1 MQSAPESNPTASGP
15 ATQGDKPETGTGHDS
30 PLRQLGQHG
39 QSVWLDFIRRSFLAD
54 GSLIKLV
61 EEDGLGGVTS
71 NPSIFEKAMGGGDD
85 YDAQFK
91 QLAAKGDHDA
101 SALYEAMAVDD
112 IRATAKILLPVFERT
127 EGLDGYVSLEVSPY
141 LALRTDET
149 IAEARRLHAM
159 VDRPN
164 LMVKV
169 PGTEAG
175 VPAIRTLIS
184 EGININVTL
193 LFSIDAYKAVA
204 EAYMVGLEARHAKGE
219 DISRI
224 ASVASFFVSR
234 IDAQIDK
241 KIDERLKA
249 NDPETPALKLIRGKV
264 AIANAK
270 LAYLY
275 YKDMV
280 ASDRWKTLAAAG
292 ANPQRLLWA
301 STGTKDK
308 AYSDVL
314 YVEELIGAE
323 TVNTIPPATMDAFRD
338 HGTPRDSLEED
349 VDGARHVIDEAKRL
363 GLDLANVTSLLV
375 DDGVKLFADAFD
387 NLLGAVAEKRTKLL
401 GSTVSGLEAQLPD
414 ELSNAVGKQIES
426 WRAEGRVRRLWA
438 HDATL
443 WTGDD
448 EADRL
453 AWLDAVQIGME
464 HAEEMTAFQ
473 QEIVADRFTHALLLG
488 MGGSS
493 LGPEV
498 LAETFG
504 RRGGFPELLV
514 LDSTDPQQVA
524 AFAAKLDLAKTLVI
538 VSSKSGGTLEPNI
551 LKAYFYDAMQKA
563 VGAEQA
569 GRHFVAITDLGSHME
584 EVAKRDGFR
593 RIFYGNKQIGG
604 RYSVL
609 SNFGLVPAAVMGID
623 IKQFLASA
631 NLMVQACAAGTP
643 PAFNPG
649 VQLGAL
655 LGTAATMGRDKVTI
669 VASPGIA
676 DMGAWLEQLLA
687 ESTGKQG
694 HGIVPIDGE
703 TLGAPEQYGHDRLF
717 AYIRLTDAP
726 DPAQDRAIEALQK
739 AGQPVVRVSL
749 AGHAEIAQ
757 QFFLWEF
764 ATAVA
769 GTVIGINAFN
779 QPDVEASKIAT
790 RKLTDTYAQ
799 SGSLPAE
806 TPFATFEGIKLFAD
820 DRNAAEL
827 HADSLDA
834 VIAKHLSRVGDG
846 DYAAVLAYV
855 ERDEANRTALQSMR
869 LAIRDG
875 RHVATVAEFGP
886 RFLHSTGQ
894 AYKGGPNS
902 GVFLQVTADDR
913 ADLDVP
919 GERYSFGTVKAAQA
933 RGDFDVL
940 AERGRRA
947 LRVHLGSDVAA
958 GLARLQQAITAAVK

>member
-1 MQSAPESNPTASGP
+1 MPDSNPAASGP
-15 ATQGDKPETGTGHDS
+15 DTQSDNPQAGTGHES
-30 PLRQLGQHG
+30 PLRQLGEHG

-54 GSLIKLV
+54 GSLQKLV
-61 EEDGLGGVTS
+61 DEDGLGGVTS
-71 NPSIFEKAMGGGDD
+71 NPSIFEKAMGGGGD

-101 SALYEAMAVDD
+101 SALYEAMAIDD

-141 LALRTDET
+141 LALRADES
-149 IAEARRLHAM
+149 IAEARRLHDM

-169 PGTEAG
+169 PGTKEC

-204 EAYMVGLEARHAKGE
+204 EAYMAGLEERHAKGE

-224 ASVASFFVSR
+224 SSVASFFVSR
-234 IDAQIDK
+234 IDAVIDK
-241 KIDERLKA
+241 KIDERLKG
-249 NDPETPALKLIRGKV
+249 NDPEAPALTLIRGKV

-270 LAYLY
+270 LAYVY
-275 YKDMV
+275 YKEMV
-280 ASDRWKTLAAAG
+280 ATARWQTLKAAG

-314 YVEELIGAE
+314 YVEELVGAE

-363 GLDLANVTSLLV
+363 NLDLANVTTLLV
-375 DDGVKLFADAFD
+375 EDGVKLFADAFD

-401 GSTVSGLEAQLPD
+401 GGTVSDLTLALPEPLQKAVDAEMEA
-414 ELSNAVGKQIES
+414 
-426 WRAEGRVRRLWA
+426 WRAGGRVRRLWA
-438 HDATL
+438 HDASL
-443 WTGDD
+443 WTGED
-448 EADRL
+448 EADWL
-453 AWLDAVQIGME
+453 AWLHVVGERTE
-464 HAEEMTAFQ
+464 HVDELVAFGK
-473 QEIVADRFTHALLLG
+473 EVADEGFTQALLLG

-504 RRGGFPELLV
+504 HRGGHPELHV

-524 AFAAKLDLAKTLVI
+524 TFAAKLDLAKTLVI

-551 LKAYFYDAMQKA
+551 LKAYFFDAMKKA
-563 VGAEQA
+563 IGADKA
-569 GRHFVAITDLGSHME
+569 GSHFVAVTDPGSHME
-584 EVAKRDGFR
+584 DVAKRDGFR
-593 RIFYGNKQIGG
+593 HIFHGDKRIGG

-609 SNFGLVPAAVMGID
+609 SNFGLVPAAAMGID
-623 IKQFLASA
+623 VVQFLASA
-631 NLMVQACAAGTP
+631 DLMVQACAAGTP
-643 PAFNPG
+643 PKHNPG
-649 VQLGAL
+649 VQLGVAM
-655 LGTAATMGRDKVTI
+655 GVAGKQGRDKLTI

-676 DMGAWLEQLLA
+676 DMGAWLEQLVA

-694 HGIVPIDGE
+694 HGLVPVDGE
-703 TLGAPEQYGHDRLF
+703 DLASPEHYGEDRLF
-717 AYIRLTDAP
+717 AYLRLNDAP
-726 DPAQDRAIEALQK
+726 DAAQDRAVEALEK
-739 AGQPVVRVSL
+739 AGQPVVRVGL
-749 AGHAEIAQ
+749 NGHAEIAQ

-769 GTVIGINAFN
+769 GTILGINAFN
-779 QPDVEASKIAT
+779 QPDVEASKIET
-790 RKLTDTYAQ
+790 RKLTDAYAE
-799 SGSLPAE
+799 SGSLPPE
-806 TPFATFEGIKLFAD
+806 TPFAEFEGIALFAD
-820 DRNAAEL
+820 AKNAEAL
-827 HADSLDA
+827 RADSLDA
-834 VIAKHLSRVGDG
+834 VIAKQIGRIGPG
-846 DYAAVLAYV
+846 DYAALLAYI
-855 ERDEANRTALQSMR
+855 ERDDASRAALQSMR
-869 LAIRDG
+869 LAIRDA

-894 AYKGGPNS
+894 AYKGGPDS
-902 GVFLQVTADDR
+902 GVFLQITAADR

-919 GERYSFGTVKAAQA
+919 GEKYSFGTVKAAQA

-947 LRVHLGSDVAA
+947 LRVHLGTDVAG
-958 GLARLQQAITAAVK
+958 GLARLHAAVAAALK